1 MHVKSWQTLH
11 MTKFS
16 RIGKGS
22 EILYWDLGT
31 TGSAISPT
39 LWKLWNIP
47 PYVGIIQLTR
57 YNSFIQQYNYL
68 QHAEPVVILETA
80 NPVEHIQWSVH
91 SGLEN
96 EPPCCSEWV
105 DSFRRQASDFTFLL
119 ARWARAQ
126 TSLLPTKSNNNKLR
140 VVQGKQNLRATWS
153 NVKVEFKFCF
163 QVLHFDSVSFLGK
176 VN

>member
-16 RIGKGS
+16 RIIKGS

-47 PYVGIIQLTR
+47 PYVGIRELTR

-80 NPVEHIQWSVH
+80 NPVEHIQWRVQ
-91 SGLEN
+91 SGLEI

-105 DSFRRQASDFTFLL
+105 DSFWRQASDLTFLL
-119 ARWARAQ
+119 ARWGLRQVSCQRNQ
-126 TSLLPTKSNNNKLR
+126 TTTN
-140 VVQGKQNLRATWS
+140 
-153 NVKVEFKFCF
+153 
-163 QVLHFDSVSFLGK
+163 
-176 VN
+176 